1 MRYKHSL
8 SFFLILLCLPSYGHA
23 QLWSGILSS
32 SRAFDWNAY
41 PPGVKGGIPSA
52 NWTQCGST
60 IAAYSGTAATINTA
74 ISNCGSNQY
83 VQLGTGT
90 FTLSTGIQ
98 ISKSNV
104 VLRGMG
110 ANQTFLV
117 FNITSANYCG
127 VGSYAAVE
135 ICNGVYPPN
144 SANWTGGFS
153 SRDSTDYFK

>member
-83 VQLGTGT
+83 VQLGTGKFT
-90 FTLSTGIQ
+90 FRPAF
-98 ISKSNV
+98 KSPN
-104 VLRGMG
+104 L
-110 ANQTFLV
+110 
-117 FNITSANYCG
+117 TSSCVAWGPIKPFC
-127 VGSYAAVE
+127 V
-135 ICNGVYPPN
+135 
-144 SANWTGGFS
+144 
-153 SRDSTDYFK
+153 